1 VIGGLLFVT
10 REKRRNAIADKNNW
24 APRIGV
30 AYRLF
35 PRTVLRAG
43 LGTFYSFWW
52 QPFVRQDG
60 FSSETAMVTS
70 LDGGRTPADLFRN
83 PFPQGLVQPVGASL
97 GLKILLGQ
105 SIQFYDQNRKAI
117 RTHRWNFGIQQEIG
131 PDTMIEVSYVGNA
144 GRDLPVSTSTGDDVR
159 NLNFYPERFLA
170 LGARLQ
176 DAVPN
181 PFFGLIATGAL
192 SRPTVPRSQ
201 LLMVYPHF
209 SAVNIQRQSLGKS
222 SYHSLQA
229 SLNRR
234 MSHGLQLQLAYT
246 WSRLLETLRFIN
258 AFDPQ
263 PSKMI
268 GEFDNPHRLSLGF
281 IYELP
286 LGRGKR
292 WLAASPLGNRLLG
305 GWQVSGIY
313 IYQTGVAVWLPGVVH
328 TGISPKIDHP
338 TIDRWFN
345 LEAMK
350 ILPPFTARRN
360 PWMWN
365 DLRQHYLNDWDLA
378 VLKNTRL
385 RAERVNLQFRAEFIN
400 AFNRVWF
407 GAPDVNP
414 ASANYGKVLSQA
426 NSPRN
431 IQLALKVSF

>member
-1 VIGGLLFVT
+1 
-10 REKRRNAIADKNNW
+10 
-24 APRIGV
+24 
-30 AYRLF
+30 
-35 PRTVLRAG
+35 
-43 LGTFYSFWW
+43 
-52 QPFVRQDG
+52 
-60 FSSETAMVTS
+60 
-70 LDGGRTPADLFRN
+70 
-83 PFPQGLVQPVGASL
+83 
-97 GLKILLGQ
+97 
-105 SIQFYDQNRKAI
+105 
-117 RTHRWNFGIQQEIG
+117 
-131 PDTMIEVSYVGNA
+131 
-144 GRDLPVSTSTGDDVR
+144 
-159 NLNFYPERFLA
+159 
-170 LGARLQ
+170 
-176 DAVPN
+176 
-181 PFFGLIATGAL
+181 
-192 SRPTVPRSQ
+192 
-201 LLMVYPHF
+201 
-209 SAVNIQRQSLGKS
+209 
-222 SYHSLQA
+222 
-229 SLNRR
+229 
-234 MSHGLQLQLAYT
+234 LQLQLAYT

>member
-1 VIGGLLFVT
+1 MFKTEIRV
-10 REKRRNAIADKNNW
+10 
-24 APRIGV
+24 
-30 AYRLF
+30 
-35 PRTVLRAG
+35 
-43 LGTFYSFWW
+43 YSFWW
-52 QPFVRQDG
+52 QPLVRQDG

-97 GLKILLGQ
+97 GLKTLLGQ

-201 LLMVYPHF
+201 LLMLYPHF

-234 MSHGLQLQLAYT
+234 MSHRLQLQLAYT
-246 WSRLLETLRFIN
+246 WSRLLETLR
-258 AFDPQ
+258 
-263 PSKMI
+263 
-268 GEFDNPHRLSLGF
+268 
-281 IYELP
+281 
-286 LGRGKR
+286 
-292 WLAASPLGNRLLG
+292 
-305 GWQVSGIY
+305 
-313 IYQTGVAVWLPGVVH
+313 
-328 TGISPKIDHP
+328 
-338 TIDRWFN
+338 
-345 LEAMK
+345 
-350 ILPPFTARRN
+350 
-360 PWMWN
+360 
-365 DLRQHYLNDWDLA
+365 
-378 VLKNTRL
+378 
-385 RAERVNLQFRAEFIN
+385 FIN

-431 IQLALKVSF
+431 IQLALKLSL